1 MYHLQHFNILEGFC
15 RCFPGADG
23 ERPGP
28 VGSGEPARSQ
38 GWLEGF
44 CRCFPEADGD
54 CPETAKGWLEGFCRC
69 FPETVRKPPG
79 KRPEASG
86 NRPETARKPSGNR
99 LGTALGTVRK
109 PPSGGAPGGRYP
121 ITAPF
126 VTVSSGVTKRIV
138 PSPCF
143 AIRIIPF
150 DSIPRITLG
159 VRLARMQICF
169 PTISSGE

>member
-1 MYHLQHFNILEGFC
+1 ML
-15 RCFPGADG
+15 PGRGRGLPGD
-23 ERPGP
+23 RPGP

-38 GWLEGF
+38 GCLEGF
-44 CRCFPEADGD
+44 CRCFPGADGD
-54 CPETAKGWLEGFCRC
+54 CPETAQGWLEGFCRC
-69 FPETVRKPPG
+69 FPGSARERPGAPRK
-79 KRPEASG
+79 
-86 NRPETARKPSGNR
+86 RPETAWKASGNCPETVRKPSGNR
-99 LGTALGTVRK
+99 PGTAWG
-109 PPSGGAPGGRYP
+109 PPWGPSGDAPGGRYP